1 MPTRFQSPL
10 SNLCDVLTQ
19 IKESAKQYQTILTKN
34 EASTRAVLIDP
45 VLRALGWDTANTHM
59 VEIERTLGV
68 VRADYALYDSNKEP
82 KIIVEAKAL
91 GTSLSQQ
98 ALVMSLVSYAFQFQ
112 LNDVFLTDG
121 LIWHHYNNFQ
131 PKNVAP
137 TKVLNIVQDNPVE
150 VAAYLVQQIDAAKFW
165 PVENTDVM
173 GQRVDQLES
182 LVATL
187 QRQMSLYPNATAASL
202 AASITSAAPTTQ
214 QVPNSTTVQPT
225 SQSMVSSPA
234 SGAFQDLTSLTN
246 ITGKRPTHLRLPD
259 GSIVEVKRWK
269 DVLRESCKFAL
280 ATNAT
285 IPIPLPDRA
294 SKKVSLFSTER
305 PATGISYLTEQYNGQ
320 TIFIYINYD
329 ANNCV
334 SNALHILQ
342 FANGATKT
350 TSAAVV
356 LD

>member
-1 MPTRFQSPL
+1 MPARFQSPL

-59 VEIERTLGV
+59 VEIERTLGA
-68 VRADYALYDSNKEP
+68 VRADYALYDNNKEP

-131 PKNVAP
+131 PRNVAP
-137 TKVLNIVQDNPVE
+137 TKVLDIVQDNPVE
-150 VAAYLVQQIDAAKFW
+150 IAAYLVQQIDAAKFW
-165 PVENTDVM
+165 PVENTDVI
-173 GQRVDQLES
+173 GQRVDQLEN

-187 QRQMSLYPNATAASL
+187 QRQMSLHPVTTAASS
-202 AASITSAAPTTQ
+202 ATPGTSTSPTIQ
-214 QVPNSTTVQPT
+214 QIPNSAIVQAT
-225 SQSMVSSPA
+225 SQSILSSPRPE
-234 SGAFQDLTSLTN
+234 AFQDLTSLVN

-280 ATNAT
+280 ATNST
-285 IPIPLPDRA
+285 IPVPLPDRTG
-294 SKKVSLFSTER
+294 KKVSLFSTEK

-334 SNALHILQ
+334 SNALYILQ

-350 TSAAVV
+350 MSAAVV